1 MLMSNKSVNLLQ
13 TGSNTIVY
21 ELIYAAIK
29 CDVNSC
35 IYREYSSYLS
45 ICSNLIA
52 FPLIIFTSILG
63 IVSTMQTVELEDKDN
78 DSYLHTNSKTKIGI
92 SFLSIL
98 VAIMSGLQKYC
109 KFAERTEIT
118 KNYAKNFEKLGH
130 SIELF
135 LYEIKSSTI
144 TTNSEIFNKLVTNM
158 FKEFEI
164 LITQCDDQPSNMGD
178 KQTKLFNEKSQIL
191 VDDKNNERKPT
202 KNTYGC
208 KCFTN
213 CLSFLC
219 NCCEYS
225 YNEES
230 QDTDKNLIKFKNLD
244 SIIQNLKTKYRT
256 PTPPQVYPMLN
267 YIYN

>member
-1 MLMSNKSVNLLQ
+1 
-13 TGSNTIVY
+13 
-21 ELIYAAIK
+21 
-29 CDVNSC
+29 
-35 IYREYSSYLS
+35 
-45 ICSNLIA
+45 
-52 FPLIIFTSILG
+52 
-63 IVSTMQTVELEDKDN
+63 MQTVELEDKDN

-164 LITQCDDQPSNMGD
+164 LITECDDQPSNMGD

-191 VDDKNNERKPT
+191 VDDKNDERKPT
-202 KNTYGC
+202 KTTYCC

-230 QDTDKNLIKFKNLD
+230 RDTFKNLVKFKNLD

-256 PTPPQVYPMLN
+256 PEQGSPMFN
-267 YIYN
+267 YHYC